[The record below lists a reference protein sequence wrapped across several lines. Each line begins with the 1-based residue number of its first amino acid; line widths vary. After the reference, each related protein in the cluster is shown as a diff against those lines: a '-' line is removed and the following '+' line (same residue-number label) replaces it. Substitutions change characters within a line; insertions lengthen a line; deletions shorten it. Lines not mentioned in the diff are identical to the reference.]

1 MDIKGKAAIVT
12 GGASGLG
19 EGTARRLAA
28 EGAKVAL
35 FDLNEARGQ
44 SVAAEIGGVFAKVN
58 VADVDSVKAGFEI
71 ARAAHGQERIM
82 VNCAGIGWAE
92 KTARR
97 SSAGD
102 IVMHQLDKFALVVS
116 INLVGSFNCAAL
128 SAAGMLT
135 LDPDA
140 SGRGV
145 IINTASVAAQD
156 GQIGQVAYSAS
167 KGGIYGMTL
176 PMARDLAREG
186 VRVNTILPGF
196 FETPI
201 YEQMPPEVKTNLA
214 SHLQF
219 PQRFGTPAEFADLV
233 AFMAKKRLHQRRM
246 RASGCGRPHAA
257 EIGVSPQTLWGGG
270 ARGKNPSAA
279 PPPLRSAR
287 RWSPPGASG
296 RWAG

>member
-1 MDIKGKAAIVT
+1 MDVKGIAAVVT

-28 EGAKVAL
+28 DGAKVTIFDLNEERGAKVAK
-35 FDLNEARGQ
+35 
-44 SVAAEIGGVFAKVN
+44 EIGGAFAKVN
-58 VADVDSVKAGFEI
+58 VADAESVKAGFEI
-71 ARAAHGQERIM
+71 ARAAHGQERIL

-97 SSAGD
+97 SSKGD

-116 INLVGSFNCAAL
+116 INLVGSFNCAAI
-128 SAAGMLT
+128 SSAGMLENEPT
-135 LDPDA
+135 A

-214 SHLQF
+214 ANLQF
-219 PQRFGTPAEFADLV
+219 PQRFGTPAEYADLV
-233 AFMAKKRLHQRRM
+233 AFMVTNDYINAECVRLD
-246 RASGCGRPHAA
+246 A
-257 EIGVSPQTLWGGG
+257 G
-270 ARGKNPSAA
+270 ARM
-279 PPPLRSAR
+279 PPK
-287 RWSPPGASG
+287 
-296 RWAG
+296 

>member
-1 MDIKGKAAIVT
+1 MKFEGKAAIVT

-28 EGAKVAL
+28 EGMNVTI
-35 FDLNEARGQ
+35 FDLNEERGQ
-44 SVAAEIGGVFAKVN
+44 AVAGEIGGVFAKVN
-58 VADVDSVKAGFEI
+58 VADVDSVKAGFET
-71 ARAAHGQERIM
+71 ARAAHGQERIL

-97 SSAGD
+97 ASSGD
-102 IVMHQLDKFALVVS
+102 IVMHQLDKFALV
-116 INLVGSFNCAAL
+116 INVNLIGSFNCAAIA
-128 SAAGMLT
+128 AAGMLG
-135 LDPDA
+135 LEPSE

-145 IINTASVAAQD
+145 IIHTASVAAQD

-201 YEQMPPEVKTNLA
+201 YEQMPPEVKVALA

-219 PQRFGTPAEFADLV
+219 PQRFGTPDEYADLV
-233 AFMAKKRLHQRRM
+233 AFMVSNDYINAECVRLD
-246 RASGCGRPHAA
+246 A
-257 EIGVSPQTLWGGG
+257 G
-270 ARGKNPSAA
+270 ARM
-279 PPPLRSAR
+279 PPK
-287 RWSPPGASG
+287 
-296 RWAG
+296 

>member
-1 MDIKGKAAIVT
+1 MSGANARPRETDTQHQLSKGSQFMDIKGKAAIVT

-28 EGAKVAL
+28 EGAKVAI

-44 SVAAEIGGVFAKVN
+44 AVAAELGGVFAKVN
-58 VADVDSVKAGFEI
+58 VADVESVKAGFEI

-116 INLVGSFNCAAL
+116 INLIGSFNCAAI

-233 AFMAKKRLHQRRM
+233 AFMAKNDYINAECVRLD
-246 RASGCGRPHAA
+246 A
-257 EIGVSPQTLWGGG
+257 G
-270 ARGKNPSAA
+270 ARM
-279 PPPLRSAR
+279 PPK
-287 RWSPPGASG
+287 
-296 RWAG
+296 